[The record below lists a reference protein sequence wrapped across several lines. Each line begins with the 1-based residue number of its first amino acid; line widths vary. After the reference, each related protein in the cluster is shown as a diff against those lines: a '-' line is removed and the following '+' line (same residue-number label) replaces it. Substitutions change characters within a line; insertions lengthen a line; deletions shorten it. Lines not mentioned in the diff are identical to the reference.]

1 MLLMAM
7 DRRSVRRRD
16 GNGYLHVETSPIS
29 KANVCPYFGREIPN
43 NVKLGLDPDRI
54 YWLYRDPEELARA
67 VASANNVPLL
77 SEHLPVIP
85 EQLPESLIIGS
96 TGTDA
101 TFTGGE
107 NGYVANSLVVW
118 CAEHQRGIDAERKKE
133 LSSGY
138 RYRADMTRGITPSGL
153 QYDGVMRDILF
164 NHVALVFEGR
174 AGPDVVVG
182 DELMKLTSRTALM
195 ISGAVA
201 AMVRP
206 LLAQDAKVDITDA
219 LKDVNATSFAADGA
233 PAGIATKVVELV
245 TPHLAADQTIDAD
258 ALTASIS
265 AIQPVALAEDAIPEL
280 SPALAPAPSLTLAPA
295 PAPKEPQA
303 LDQATVAK
311 MISDAEGRGAARVA
325 AIDTAKRDVEPL
337 VGEVVGM
344 DSAEAIYR
352 FALEG
357 AGYAADSVKDTPLAS
372 LQAMVNRE
380 VEIKDKPIAQDRKVH
395 TGAGKLAAVIPNL
408 PPLIRS

>member
-1 MLLMAM
+1 
-7 DRRSVRRRD
+7 
-16 GNGYLHVETSPIS
+16 
-29 KANVCPYFGREIPN
+29 
-43 NVKLGLDPDRI
+43 
-54 YWLYRDPEELARA
+54 
-67 VASANNVPLL
+67 
-77 SEHLPVIP
+77 
-85 EQLPESLIIGS
+85 
-96 TGTDA
+96 
-101 TFTGGE
+101 
-107 NGYVANSLVVW
+107 
-118 CAEHQRGIDAERKKE
+118 
-133 LSSGY
+133 
-138 RYRADMTRGITPSGL
+138 MTRGITPSGL

-219 LKDVNATSFAADGA
+219 LKDVNAASFAADGA

-280 SPALAPAPSLTLAPA
+280 SPALAPAPAPSLTLAPA

-372 LQAMVNRE
+372 LQAMVKRE
-380 VEIKDKPIAQDRKVH
+380 VEIKDKPIAQDRKIESH
-395 TGAGKLAAVIPNL
+395 ATGEALLAKVVPNL
-408 PPLIRS
+408 PTLIRSY

>member
-1 MLLMAM
+1 
-7 DRRSVRRRD
+7 
-16 GNGYLHVETSPIS
+16 
-29 KANVCPYFGREIPN
+29 
-43 NVKLGLDPDRI
+43 
-54 YWLYRDPEELARA
+54 
-67 VASANNVPLL
+67 
-77 SEHLPVIP
+77 
-85 EQLPESLIIGS
+85 
-96 TGTDA
+96 
-101 TFTGGE
+101 
-107 NGYVANSLVVW
+107 
-118 CAEHQRGIDAERKKE
+118 
-133 LSSGY
+133 
-138 RYRADMTRGITPSGL
+138 
-153 QYDGVMRDILF
+153 
-164 NHVALVFEGR
+164 
-174 AGPDVVVG
+174 
-182 DELMKLTSRTALM
+182 MKLTSRTALM

-219 LKDVNATSFAADGA
+219 LKDVNAASFAADGA

-280 SPALAPAPSLTLAPA
+280 SPALAPAPAPSLTLAPA

-372 LQAMVNRE
+372 LQAMVKRE
-380 VEIKDKPIAQDRKVH
+380 VEIKDKPIAQDRKIESH
-395 TGAGKLAAVIPNL
+395 ATGEALLAKVVPNL
-408 PPLIRS
+408 PTLIRSY